1 MRAYK
6 TKITQ
11 FKNTFEQSNW
21 FENNIENKQFILN
34 EIEKLNAILSKIET
48 YQDSFQKNYLKTEIS
63 KAIKESNKLLGLQR
77 NPDNEEKI
85 FKLVAGLVAQIK
97 QTYLSVITEDKFHQD
112 YEQLQVI
119 RRLKEEEEEL
129 RNKINSFM
137 RQFQELESFTSELD
151 YYKSEYLI
159 LMNNIRDFHEK
170 YHNTEEEVLNQAEN
184 VSNKSEQIDDFYI
197 KIQEIFESLVE
208 KKEIANA
215 NVVSVNEQR
224 KEVDLLLNKS
234 RNIADSLVEI
244 KEKMRSSQNDLN
256 DLTSDFNIQR
266 ESIQAIIEDA
276 NRASMAGAFKS
287 RKDEL
292 KKPLIM
298 SEILLYI
305 FLVLIVI
312 ISACLLVYSTENN
325 TIRWD
330 LFLVRLPLILPFVW
344 AAWVNGRKNAHL
356 FRLRE
361 DYAYKYAA
369 AMAFEGYKKQVQEKD
384 SELMKLL
391 LEVSIDNLGKN
402 TSELLDKKV
411 DSMPSQELQPM
422 LDKILD
428 KVK

>member
-11 FKNTFEQSNW
+11 FKNVFEQSDW
-21 FENNIENKQFILN
+21 FENDIEKKQLILN

-48 YQDSFQKNYLKTEIS
+48 YQDSFQKNYLKKEIS
-63 KAIKESNKLLGLQR
+63 NVIKEGNKLIGLQR
-77 NPDNEEKI
+77 NSDNEEKI
-85 FKLVAGLVAQIK
+85 FKLVARLVSQIK

-119 RRLKEEEEEL
+119 RKLKEEEEEL

-137 RQFQELESFTSELD
+137 QQFQELEAFTSELD
-151 YYKSEYLI
+151 NYKSEYLT
-159 LMNNIRDFHEK
+159 LMNDLRSFHEK

-197 KIQEIFESLVE
+197 KIQEIFESLAE
-208 KKEIANA
+208 KKEIAHA

-224 KEVDLLLNKS
+224 KEVDSLLNKS

-256 DLTSDFNIQR
+256 SLASDFNIQK

-292 KKPLIM
+292 KKPLII

-330 LFLVRLPLILPFVW
+330 LFLIRLPLILPFVW

-411 DSMPSQELQPM
+411 DSIPSQELQPM